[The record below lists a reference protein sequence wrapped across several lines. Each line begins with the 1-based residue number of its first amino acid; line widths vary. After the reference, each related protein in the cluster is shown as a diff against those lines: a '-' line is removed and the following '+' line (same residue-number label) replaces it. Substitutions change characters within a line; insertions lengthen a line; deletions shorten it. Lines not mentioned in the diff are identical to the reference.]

1 MLTTVIPV
9 YNVEGYLEPC
19 IQSVLAQS
27 YKDMEI
33 ILINDGSTDGSGY
46 ICKRYE
52 SIDHRIRYIEKE
64 NEGSGATRNL
74 GIAMARGS

>member
-46 ICKRYE
+46 ICKRY
-52 SIDHRIRYIEKE
+52 
-64 NEGSGATRNL
+64 
-74 GIAMARGS
+74 